1 MRIFGRNNVAILAT
15 VFLLSYTKL
24 LKTIFIAI
32 SFTHVLGS
40 HGNTTN
46 DQFVPH
52 AVWFYDGNLPFLGKR
67 HAILFVVSLL
77 FLIFLFLPYTLL
89 LTFGQ
94 CLRSTSLRWACLRR
108 LKRSTVFVSVMDA
121 YQAPYNARHRYWT
134 GLMLLIRCV
143 LFIAFTTCLLYTSPS
158 PRDRG

>member
-1 MRIFGRNNVAILAT
+1 MAILAT

-40 HGNTTN
+40 HRNTTSA
-46 DQFVPH
+46 QLVPH

-67 HAILFVVSLL
+67 HAILFAVSLL
-77 FLIFLFLPYTLL
+77 FFVFLFLPYTLL

-121 YQAPYNARHRYWT
+121 YHAPYNARHRYWT

-143 LFIAFTTCLLYTSPS
+143 LFLAFTMSKVMLQPA
-158 PRDRG
+158 